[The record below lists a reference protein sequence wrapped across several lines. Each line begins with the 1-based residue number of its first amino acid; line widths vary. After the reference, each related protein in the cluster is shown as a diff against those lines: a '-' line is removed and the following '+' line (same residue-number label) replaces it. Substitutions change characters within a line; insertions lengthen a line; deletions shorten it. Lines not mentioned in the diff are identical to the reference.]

1 MIKLHP
7 SECDRPDMER
17 HEPGARVGAIAER
30 GKTARHAQVIGTG
43 PVHNGPLRW
52 VLVIVPLLLVVVGGI
67 YLASMW
73 MASLQRVPEQRR
85 AKEQRPVA
93 PRPDARRAPTESSG
107 VDAQESGFDAGIVLG
122 LLAKADPGA
131 GAAVFRMCA
140 ACHSDEKNG
149 PHKVGNN
156 LWNIVGSP
164 KAAHPDYRYS
174 QALKAKGGT
183 WSYRELAEYLHNP
196 RTSVPGTSM
205 AFAGIRN
212 NERMAHLLAYMRTRA
227 DKPAPL
233 PK

>member
-1 MIKLHP
+1 
-7 SECDRPDMER
+7 MER
-17 HEPGARVGAIAER
+17 HEPGAQVGAVAEQ
-30 GKTARHAQVIGTG
+30 GKAARHAQVIGAG
-43 PVHNGPLRW
+43 PTPNGPLRW
-52 VLVIVPLLLVVVGGI
+52 VLVIVPLLLVIVGGV
-67 YLASMW
+67 YLLGLW
-73 MASLQRVPEQRR
+73 TTSLQRVPEQRR

-93 PRPDARRAPTESSG
+93 PRQDARRAPTESSG

-122 LLAKADPGA
+122 LLAKGDPGA
-131 GAAVFRMCA
+131 GAAVFKMCA

-174 QALKAKGGT
+174 QALRAKGGT

-205 AFAGIRN
+205 AFAGIRDN
-212 NERMAHLLAYMRTRA
+212 QRMANLLAYMRTRA